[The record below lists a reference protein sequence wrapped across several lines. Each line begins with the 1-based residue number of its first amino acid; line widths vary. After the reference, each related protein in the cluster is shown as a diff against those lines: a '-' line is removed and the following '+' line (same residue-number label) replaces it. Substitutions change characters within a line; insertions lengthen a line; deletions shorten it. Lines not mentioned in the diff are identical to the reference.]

1 MKMTG
6 WIVGALFGM
15 AASWAAHGQGNVAEV
30 VAESS
35 SIWNTGM
42 AEVRAGPDESF
53 PAVGALRNGEFVQ
66 VYGCVEDYQW
76 CDISDDNLRGWMSA
90 RHLTYRSE
98 NQPLVIA
105 DHGPSLA
112 LPVLT
117 FVLAA
122 YWADYYRDRHW
133 YHKHSN
139 WHNWHNWHYRPRP
152 PHFGRPPPRPPV
164 VRPPAVR
171 PPAVLPPAVRPP
183 AVRPPAVLPPVAR
196 PPAVRP
202 PAVRPPAVR
211 PPSPRPPHAG
221 NPPSRPDLRPPQ
233 RPQRPGDNHRPAK
246 MPDRERSR

>member
-6 WIVGALFGM
+6 WMVGALFGM
-15 AASWAAHGQGNVAEV
+15 AVSWTAHGQGNMAEV
-30 VAESS
+30 VAEGSS
-35 SIWNTGM
+35 LWNAGM

-66 VYGCVEDYQW
+66 VHGCVEDYQW
-76 CDISDDNLRGWMSA
+76 CDISDDSLRGWMSA
-90 RHLTYRSE
+90 RHLSYRAQ

-133 YHKHSN
+133 YHNHS
-139 WHNWHNWHYRPRP
+139 HWHNWHYRPRP
-152 PHFGRPPPRPPV
+152 PHIGYPPPRPPHLQP
-164 VRPPAVR
+164 RPPR
-171 PPAVLPPAVRPP
+171 PPQG
-183 AVRPPAVLPPVAR
+183 
-196 PPAVRP
+196 VRP

-211 PPSPRPPHAG
+211 PPNPRPPHAG
-221 NPPSRPDLRPPQ
+221 NAPSRPDMRPPQ
-233 RPQRPGDNHRPAK
+233 RPQRPGNHQRPVRK
-246 MPDRERSR
+246 PDRERFR